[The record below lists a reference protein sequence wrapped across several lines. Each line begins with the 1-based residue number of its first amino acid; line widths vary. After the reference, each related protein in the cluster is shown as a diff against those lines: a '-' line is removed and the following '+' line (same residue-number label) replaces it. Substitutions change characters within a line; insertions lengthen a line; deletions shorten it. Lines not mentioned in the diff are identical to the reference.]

1 MVQTL
6 EETLKT
12 QVGGNAGG
20 NISDEDRQRLAEWAK
35 FYGRASK
42 LCESLRQSSD

>member
-12 QVGGNAGG
+12 QSGGNVGG
-20 NISDEDRQRLAEWAK
+20 NISEEDRQRLAEWAE
-35 FYGRASK
+35 FYKNVWQLCKK
-42 LCESLRQSSD
+42 LLQ